1 MMLCFVGTE
10 DHGRKNGADLRA
22 VSTGPAKKGLL
33 TAPCCPRRMIGSNG
47 KWPIEPPTIRLI
59 AFSIMNNCL
68 AGRRRLFP
76 NPFIKNG
83 IA

>member
-1 MMLCFVGTE
+1 M
-10 DHGRKNGADLRA
+10 
-22 VSTGPAKKGLL
+22 STGPSKNVSVLSQADDRPDRQVADR
-33 TAPCCPRRMIGSNG
+33 TANNPAHR
-47 KWPIEPPTIRLI
+47 
-59 AFSIMNNCL
+59 FSIMNNCL

>member
-1 MMLCFVGTE
+1 
-10 DHGRKNGADLRA
+10 
-22 VSTGPAKKGLL
+22 
-33 TAPCCPRRMIGSNG
+33 MIGPTG

>member
-1 MMLCFVGTE
+1 MRSVNRTFKERPLDRSVLSQ
-10 DHGRKNGADLRA
+10 ADDRPDRQ
-22 VSTGPAKKGLL
+22 VVDR
-33 TAPCCPRRMIGSNG
+33 TANNPVHR
-47 KWPIEPPTIRLI
+47 
-59 AFSIMNNCL
+59 FSIMNNCL

>member
-1 MMLCFVGTE
+1 
-10 DHGRKNGADLRA
+10 
-22 VSTGPAKKGLL
+22 
-33 TAPCCPRRMIGSNG
+33 MIGPTG
-47 KWPIEPPTIRLI
+47 KWSIEPPTIRLI